1 MRGNP
6 EPRHEQPDLRSRGVL
21 PRPPLTRLP
30 APVWPFHPLPIDL
43 GEVRKLSEISDRYLA
58 AYSEGVREP
67 SLVPTTVLSTPD
79 TDGLSHLRPGFVL
92 PVRKEDRVSDSLLL
106 LDPLRV
112 CGEVLR
118 PSEELRC
125 RLLDANDRVLATW
138 QGSKDEL
145 DVFVAVV
152 HVQLLRLL
160 KGALM

>member
-1 MRGNP
+1 MTDEQHEHP
-6 EPRHEQPDLRSRGVL
+6 ELRSCGVL
-21 PRPPLTRLP
+21 PRPPLACLP

-43 GEVRKLSEISDRYLA
+43 GEVSELSEISDRYLA

-79 TDGLSHLRPGFVL
+79 TDGPPHLRPGFVL
-92 PVRKEDRVSDSLLL
+92 PVRKDERVPTSLLL

-138 QGSKDEL
+138 QGPKDEL

-160 KGALM
+160 KDVLR